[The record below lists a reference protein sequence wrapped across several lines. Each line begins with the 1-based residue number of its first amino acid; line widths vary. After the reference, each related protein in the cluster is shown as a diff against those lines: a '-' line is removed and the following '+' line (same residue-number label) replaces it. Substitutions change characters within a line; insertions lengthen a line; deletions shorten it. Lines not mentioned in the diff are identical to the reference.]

1 MPRSP
6 PLLAI
11 DMLCKLGASTG
22 REQEKIEIQGPKS
35 GGGELMALLQDTAA
49 PEKEEIPL
57 HVSSRAN
64 SEPWAQGQVE

>member
-22 REQEKIEIQGPKS
+22 QEQEKIEIRVPKS
-35 GGGELMALLQDTAA
+35 GGGELMALLQDAAA
-49 PEKEEIPL
+49 PEKEQLPL

-64 SEPWAQGQVE
+64 LELWAQGQVE